1 MLLHVDMLFHNLI
14 LCELP
19 LFFLLCSLLQNLFVT
34 ELGSFS
40 PVLDLLVLILLDERA
55 CLLAL
60 FITLLHLTELQDLIT
75 SILLLGKFDFHLDL
89 GMMLLSLLILEG
101 DLISS

>member
-1 MLLHVDMLFHNLI
+1 M
-14 LCELP
+14 
-19 LFFLLCSLLQNLFVT
+19 T
-34 ELGSFS
+34 ELGRFS
-40 PVLDLLVLILLDERA
+40 PVLDLLILIVLDKRA

-60 FITLLHLTELQDLIT
+60 FITLLHLTELQDLIA

-89 GMMLLSLLILEG
+89 GVVLLSLFVLVC

>member
-1 MLLHVDMLFHNLI
+1 MLFHNLI
-14 LCELP
+14 LRELP
-19 LFFLLCSLLQNLFVT
+19 LFFLLCPLLQNLFVT
-34 ELGSFS
+34 ELGRFS
-40 PVLDLLVLILLDERA
+40 PVLDLLILIVLDKRA

-60 FITLLHLTELQDLIT
+60 FITLLHLTELQDLIA

-89 GMMLLSLLILEG
+89 GVVLLSLFVLVC